1 MENNTVSK
9 YSVSFGLSLALSSV
23 ANALLVIAKE
33 KSQAVQAAMQKL
45 TGHHWIT
52 HVVIIL
58 ILFVSFGWLFANA
71 KGGQGLTMPV
81 NRLIK
86 TIVAGVLTASFIIV
100 GFYLI
105 AD

>member
-9 YSVSFGLSLALSSV
+9 YSVSFGLSLALCSV
-23 ANALLVIAKE
+23 VNALLVIAKE
-33 KSQAVQAAMQKL
+33 KSPAVQAGMQKL

-52 HVVIIL
+52 HVAIIL
-58 ILFVSFGWLFANA
+58 IFFVFFGWLFARA

-86 TIVAGVLTASFIIV
+86 AIVAGVLTAGFIIV
-100 GFYLI
+100 GFYLT